1 MTGLSITPQTIF
13 YGVEDWCLKDK
24 KMNIKEY
31 LYYTFKKI
39 CSLF

>member
-1 MTGLSITPQTIF
+1 MTEFVHNTKIF
-13 YGVEDWCLKDK
+13 YGVEDWCPKDK
-24 KMNIKEY
+24 KMIIKEY